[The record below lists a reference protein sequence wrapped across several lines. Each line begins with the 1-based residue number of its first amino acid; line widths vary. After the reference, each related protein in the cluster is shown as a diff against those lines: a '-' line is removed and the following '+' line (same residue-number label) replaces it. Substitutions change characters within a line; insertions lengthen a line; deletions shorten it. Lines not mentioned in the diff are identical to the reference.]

1 VHDREARLQLAEG
14 KIIADRF
21 RLVRELGVGGMGSV
35 WLAHHVGL
43 DTPCAVKFIHAE
55 VATMPDIRARFERE
69 AKAAAQLRSSHV
81 VQILDYGVWD
91 SVPYIAM
98 EFLEGEDLGERLK
111 RCGRLSPHE
120 TVLIISQ
127 VARALTKAHAAGLI
141 HRDLKPENIF
151 LVPEDDHEI
160 AKVLDFGIA
169 KTHGPVLDNA
179 TTKAGALLGT
189 PHYMSPEQAQGTKTI
204 DYRSDLWS
212 LAVLAFQCITGK
224 LPFNSEALGDL
235 ILHIIVNPLPVP
247 SHIVPDVPPTFD
259 VWWARAA
266 AREPAQRFQSA
277 KELADALAVAL
288 GVTVALQPGMVP
300 FAPLSTG
307 MYSLSQMPSM
317 PSLPSITPPQA
328 HVPGKPGLDFD
339 VDTLLANISP
349 TTGPAV
355 SLDGPDKGDRMT
367 QRGRVPLALGL
378 GVAAA
383 ALLAGVGLALW
394 GRSYFQGPPTAGS
407 AQVAAQVDGT
417 AQGASP
423 PPRGAEVAS
432 ASPSSAATGAAPTS
446 TAAATAPT
454 AQGASPTS
462 PATSTAAPPTSSSA
476 PKLPLKPRKPKEKD
490 FGF

>member
-1 VHDREARLQLAEG
+1 MQLAEG

-55 VATMPDIRARFERE
+55 VAAMPDIRARFERE

-91 SVPYIAM
+91 GFPYIAM

-111 RCGRLSPHE
+111 RCGRLSAHE

-127 VARALTKAHAAGLI
+127 IARALTKAHAAGLI

-169 KTHGPVLDNA
+169 KTHAPMLDNN
-179 TTKAGALLGT
+179 TTKAGSLLGT

-212 LAVLAFQCITGK
+212 LAVLAFQCVTGK

-235 ILHIIVNPLPVP
+235 LLHIMVNPLPVP
-247 SHIVPDVPPTFD
+247 SNIAPDVPPTFD
-259 VWWARAA
+259 VWWQRAA
-266 AREPAQRFQSA
+266 SRDPVQRFQSA
-277 KELADALAVAL
+277 KELADSLAVAL

-300 FAPLSTG
+300 FAPLSGTG
-307 MYSLSQMPSM
+307 QFMLSSM
-317 PSLPSITPPQA
+317 PSLPSLAPPPVDPAHPQQPGRAPTPP
-328 HVPGKPGLDFD
+328 PPRPSLDFE
-339 VDTLLANISP
+339 VDTVLANLSP
-349 TTGPAV
+349 ATGPAV
-355 SLDGPDKGDRMT
+355 SMDRHGERPS
-367 QRGRVPLALGL
+367 QRVPLALGVI
-378 GVAAA
+378 VASV

-394 GRSYFQGPPTAGS
+394 GSRYFKGAPVGDPAQASTGSVDATSPVPPMT
-407 AQVAAQVDGT
+407 VAAAT
-417 AQGASP
+417 NIAPSAP
-423 PPRGAEVAS
+423 LAS
-432 ASPSSAATGAAPTS
+432 ASAS
-446 TAAATAPT
+446 ATAPVT
-454 AQGASPTS
+454 GPTVT
-462 PATSTAAPPTSSSA
+462 PTAAPATNASPSTPTTTTA